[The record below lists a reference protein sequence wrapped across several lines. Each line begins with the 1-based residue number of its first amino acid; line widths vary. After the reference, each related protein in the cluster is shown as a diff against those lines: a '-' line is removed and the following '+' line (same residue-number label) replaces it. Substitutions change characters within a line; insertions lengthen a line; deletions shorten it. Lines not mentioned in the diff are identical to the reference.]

1 MDTPLTALPPNLSS
15 FLGNARVVEI
25 LRRAVELDR
34 LPHALIFAGPSGVG
48 KRTLALLL
56 AQLVNCASP
65 SGGLACGDC
74 TSCRKIARGYH
85 PDVRLVEPDGAF
97 IKIEQVREMI
107 GEIAY
112 QPFEAKYRVFMLDPA
127 EQLKLEAANC
137 MLKTLEEPPSRTILI
152 LVTSNP
158 YLLLTTI
165 QSRSRLL
172 QFSGIPQDRIEA
184 HLVQNAGWS
193 PEDAHLAAALSRGS
207 LGNALAFDAGS
218 FIPVRAQALRF
229 VSLLLSRGSYAEA
242 SRLTA
247 GTVKDKDAFPVWVEA
262 VLTILQ
268 DLFYA
273 KTAPERMGQRDILE
287 DLRTLAGSTSAVA
300 VTSAVRAVDR
310 LRRGLRQ
317 NVNRQIALEAL
328 FLSETAKPVR

>member
-1 MDTPLTALPPNLSS
+1 MDTPLTTLPPDLDR

-56 AQLVNCASP
+56 AQLLNCESS
-65 SGGLACGDC
+65 SGKLACGKC
-74 TSCRKIARGYH
+74 AGCRKIAQGSH
-85 PDVRLVEPDGAF
+85 PDIRLVEPDGAF
-97 IKIEQVREMI
+97 IKIEQVRSMI

-112 QPFEAKYRVFMLDPA
+112 QPFEAKYRVVILDPA
-127 EQLKLEAANC
+127 EQLKVEAANC
-137 MLKTLEEPPSRTILI
+137 MLKTLEEPPSRTIII

-158 YLLLTTI
+158 YMLLTTI

-172 QFSGIPQDRIEA
+172 QFAGISQGSIETY
-184 HLVQNAGWS
+184 LVQQAGWNAG
-193 PEDAHLAAALSRGS
+193 DAHLAAALSRGS
-207 LGNALAFDAGS
+207 LGNALAFDSGS
-218 FIPVRAQALRF
+218 YLPVRAQALSF
-229 VSLLLSRGSYAEA
+229 VTLLLSRGSFAEA
-242 SRLTA
+242 SRLA
-247 GTVKDKDAFPVWVEA
+247 ASTVKDKEAFPIWVEA
-262 VLTILQ
+262 VFTILQ

-273 KTAPERMGQRDILE
+273 KTAPERIGQRDILA
-287 DLRTLAGSTSAVA
+287 DLTAIAGRTHTSAVA
-300 VTSAVRAVDR
+300 SAVRAFDK

-328 FLSETAKPVR
+328 FLSETAKPVQ

>member
-1 MDTPLTALPPNLSS
+1 MTTLPPNLNS

-65 SGGLACGDC
+65 SRNLACGEC
-74 TSCRKIARGYH
+74 ASCRRIAHGSH
-85 PDVRLVEPDGAF
+85 PDVRLIEPDGAF
-97 IKIEQVREMI
+97 IKIEQIRQMI

-112 QPFEAKYRVFMLDPA
+112 QPFEAKYRVVILDPA

-137 MLKTLEEPPSRTILI
+137 MLKTLEEPPSRTII
-152 LVTSNP
+152 VLVTSNP

-172 QFSGIPQDRIEA
+172 QFAGISQDRIEA
-184 HLVQNAGWS
+184 HLIKNAGWNQ
-193 PEDAHLAAALSRGS
+193 EDAHLAAALSRGS
-207 LGNALAFDAGS
+207 LGSALAFDAGS
-218 FIPVRAQALRF
+218 YIPVRAQALRF

-242 SRLTA
+242 SRLAA

-262 VLTILQ
+262 VVTILQ

-273 KTAPERMGQRDILE
+273 KTAPERVGQRDILE
-287 DLRTLAGSTSAVA
+287 DLRALAESTPASTV
-300 VTSAVRAVDR
+300 VSAVRAFDR
-310 LRRGLRQ
+310 LRRGLRH
-317 NVNRQIALEAL
+317 NVNRQIALETL
-328 FLSETAKPVR
+328 FLAETAKTVQ

>member
-1 MDTPLTALPPNLSS
+1 MDPPVTLLPPSLDH

-65 SGGLACGDC
+65 SGSLACGKC
-74 TSCRKIARGYH
+74 TSCRKIAQGSH
-85 PDVRLVEPDGAF
+85 PDVRLIEPDGAF
-97 IKIEQVREMI
+97 IKIEQIRQMI

-112 QPFEAKYRVFMLDPA
+112 QPFEAKYRVVILDPA

-137 MLKTLEEPPSRTILI
+137 MLKTLEEPPSRTII
-152 LVTSNP
+152 VLVTSNP

-172 QFSGIPQDRIEA
+172 QFTGIPQDRIEE
-184 HLVQNAGWS
+184 HLVRHAGWN
-193 PEDAHLAAALSRGS
+193 PHDAHLAAALSRGS
-207 LGNALAFDAGS
+207 LGNALGFDAAS
-218 FIPVRAQALRF
+218 YIPVRAQALRF
-229 VSLLLSRGSYAEA
+229 VFVLLSRGSYAEA
-242 SRLTA
+242 SRLA
-247 GTVKDKDAFPVWVEA
+247 AAAVKEKDDFPLWIEA

-273 KTAPERMGQRDILE
+273 KTAPERIGQRDILE
-287 DLRTLAGSTSAVA
+287 DLGALAGSTSASAVA
-300 VTSAVRAVDR
+300 SAVRAFDR
-310 LRRGLRQ
+310 LRRGLRH

-328 FLSETAKPVR
+328 YLSETARPVR